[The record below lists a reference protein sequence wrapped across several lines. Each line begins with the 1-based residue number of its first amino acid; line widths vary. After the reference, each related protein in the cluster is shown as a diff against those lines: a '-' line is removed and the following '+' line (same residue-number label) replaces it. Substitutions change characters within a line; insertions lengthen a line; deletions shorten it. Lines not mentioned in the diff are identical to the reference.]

1 MRTSKKTD
9 EQELIRRLKEPGE
22 QRAAFSQLVQQFSEP
37 LYWHIRHMTLS
48 HENSNDILQ
57 NTFVQAWTNI
67 EKFRGDSQIMT
78 WLYRIAINE
87 TLTFLGKR
95 QNNILSLDSPE
106 GAIADQ
112 LESDTYFCGDRA
124 DALFQEAVAHLP
136 EKQRLVFN
144 MKYYDEM
151 KYEEISEV
159 LNTSVGALKA
169 SYHIAVKKIE
179 TYLKKKD

>member
-57 NTFVQAWTNI
+57 NTFVKAWTNI

-87 TLTFLGKR
+87 TLTFFDKHKPT
-95 QNNILSLDSPE
+95 IPIDSPE
-106 GAIADQ
+106 ASAVEL
-112 LESDTYFCGDRA
+112 LESDIYFNGDNA
-124 DALFQEAVAHLP
+124 DARFQAAIQSLP
-136 EKQRLVFN
+136 PKQRMVFN
-144 MKYYDEM
+144 MRYYEDL
-151 KYEEISEV
+151 KYEEMSEI
-159 LNTSVGALKA
+159 LGTSVGALKA
-169 SYHIAVKKIE
+169 SYHLATKKIE
-179 TYLKKKD
+179 VFLKEK